1 MLRNLLFAGLFCW
14 VALVGQLPSAHA
26 DIMNVNVDGVDP
38 RYRSAFLQA
47 EAFWESRIIGYSPIL
62 PASVRNRLS
71 KLQITAVTTAID
83 GVGGVL
89 GSAGPTNVLRFG
101 GTGAG
106 FKNNRG
112 TPIAIATAA
121 QMNFDTAD
129 IADLASNGGLLDV
142 IKHEMGHALGFGSLW
157 RDNGLIATING
168 QTQYIGSAALAKYR
182 TESGNRGARWVPV
195 EQTGGAGTAGSH
207 WDDDDPFFNRR
218 TRNGSSELM
227 IGNID
232 PGNETKFT
240 SETTWAAMADLW
252 YQVKGINDNLG
263 RPRGGP
269 GGYTKWTGGPPLF
282 LTSSGGPNAVP
293 EPGSIGVL
301 LAIGACG
308 ALVRGRRKS

>member
-1 MLRNLLFAGLFCW
+1 MLRKLFFAGLFCW
-14 VALVGQLPSAHA
+14 VALVGQLSSASA

-62 PASVRNRLS
+62 PATVRSRLS
-71 KLQITAVTTAID
+71 KLQIVAVTNAID

-89 GSAGPTNVLRFG
+89 GSAGPTNILRFG
-101 GTGAG
+101 TTGAN
-106 FKNNRG
+106 FKSRQG
-112 TPIAIATAA
+112 TSIAIATAA

-129 IADLASNGGLLDV
+129 IADLAANGGLLDV

-157 RDNGLIATING
+157 QENGLTRVVNG
-168 QTQYIGSAALAKYR
+168 QTQYVGSAALAKYR
-182 TESGNRGARWVPV
+182 AESGNRGARWVPV
-195 EQTGGAGTAGSH
+195 EQAGGAGTAGSH

-218 TRNGSSELM
+218 ALNGSSELM

-263 RPRGGP
+263 RPRVTP

-282 LTSSGGPNAVP
+282 LTGSGGPSAVP
-293 EPGSIGVL
+293 EPGSLGVL

-308 ALVRGRRKS
+308 ALVRSRRKS

>member
-1 MLRNLLFAGLFCW
+1 MLRNLLLAGLFCW

-47 EAFWESRIIGYSPIL
+47 EAFWESRIIGYSPVL

-71 KLQITAVTTAID
+71 KLQITAATSAID
-83 GVGGVL
+83 GVGGIL
-89 GSAGPTNVLRFG
+89 GQAGPTNVLRFSS
-101 GTGAG
+101 TGPG
-106 FKNNRG
+106 LKSING

-121 QMNFDTAD
+121 QMTFDTAD
-129 IADLASNGGLLDV
+129 VAALAANGGLLDV

-157 RDNGLIATING
+157 RDNGLVATING
-168 QTQYIGSAALAKYR
+168 QTQYIGANALATYR

-195 EQTGGAGTAGSH
+195 EQAGGPGTAGSH
-207 WDDDDPFFNRR
+207 WEDNDPFFNRR
-218 TRNGSSELM
+218 SRNGSSELM

-282 LTSSGGPNAVP
+282 LTGGPGAVP
-293 EPGSIGVL
+293 EPGSLGVL

-308 ALVRGRRKS
+308 ALVRSRRKS